1 MPCCKICHSVYGTV
15 QTLLGGC
22 CKILHQVAAFAKKN
36 TVFLSISKDT
46 LGCGAQCDPPVTK
59 KKLVIYIGF
68 ITVSKFAGCEL

>member
-22 CKILHQVAAFAKKN
+22 CKILHQVTVFAKKN
-36 TVFLSISKDT
+36 AVFLRISKDT

-59 KKLVIYIGF
+59 EKLVIYIGF
-68 ITVSKFAGCEL
+68 IIVSKFAGFEL